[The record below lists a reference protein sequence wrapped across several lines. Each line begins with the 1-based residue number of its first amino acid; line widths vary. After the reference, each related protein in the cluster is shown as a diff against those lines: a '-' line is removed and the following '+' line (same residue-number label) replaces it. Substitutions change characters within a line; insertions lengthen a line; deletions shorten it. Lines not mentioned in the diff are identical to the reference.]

1 MFNQTIAQGSG
12 LLAQEH
18 GHERGTDG
26 PLLVVGEGL
35 VGGDVSE
42 RRHDVAGEGQ
52 LPLLASN
59 ELLARRSS
67 EALAL
72 GRAPPR
78 LGSLECS
85 SSIECSS
92 RRGGGSGG
100 LECRGRRGS
109 WSGSGGGS
117 RRGSW
122 SGGWSGSGHGGDFR
136 KLGGVGDALDAGL
149 EQRAH
154 GVAVALLSVAGREG
168 PDEVDDV
175 DGADEADGDAAGWRR
190 AEDEEGRVELPRGDA
205 VDGLSSGS
213 QLFRVWRAGFA
224 CCSQSVG
231 RGLCS
236 RQPKCGTRAL
246 HAAAKVWGA
255 YQAGVALLAAVDGH
269 NDVIGEDEVVV
280 GDPDGL
286 VGNED

>member
-72 GRAPPR
+72 GRAAPR

-100 LECRGRRGS
+100 LECRG
-109 WSGSGGGS
+109 